1 MDLLDAQRPETEVLR
16 MFADWSEAGTLPSQ
30 ALLAERFVGG
40 RHEALVAEAQAAALE
55 QQLIEEDAAQIF
67 RQIQLALR
75 IQRKN
80 EEFEAVKRRVAADP
94 RSRELQGELQRHA
107 TELAKM
113 KGQRL

>member
-1 MDLLDAQRPETEVLR
+1 LALLDAQRPETEVLR
-16 MFADWSEAGTLPSQ
+16 MFADWSEAGSLPSQ
-30 ALLAERFVGG
+30 ALLAERFAGD

-55 QQLIEEDAAQIF
+55 QQLTEDDVAQIF

-80 EEFEAVKRRVAADP
+80 EEFEAMNKRVAADP
-94 RSRELQGELQRHA
+94 GNRELQTELQRRYL
-107 TELAKM
+107 ELAQL